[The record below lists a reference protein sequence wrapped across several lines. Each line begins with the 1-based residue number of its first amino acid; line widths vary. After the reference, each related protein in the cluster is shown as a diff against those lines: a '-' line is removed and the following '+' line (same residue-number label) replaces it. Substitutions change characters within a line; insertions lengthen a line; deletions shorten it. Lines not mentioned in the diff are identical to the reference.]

1 MRFPDRRYSPRAER
15 LNRCNYGTDS
25 IVWMG
30 EELMKKTIALC
41 LGMIVPALAVC
52 AEGVEL
58 ADSVINLQEVVIRD
72 NFSDSQ
78 TTPLSIKTLQPS
90 HIKLYSTAPNYVEML
105 QGIPGVYATP
115 STGSYGDATLNIR
128 GFKQE
133 NISILLNGIPIQG
146 LTSGSMYWNN
156 WMGLAEATYA
166 VQIQKGMGSS
176 MLADCA
182 MGGMVNIITKTGE
195 GLPEWDF
202 STSYTQYGTKKA
214 MLSYSTGQL
223 KHGWSA
229 NLMVSGVY
237 GDGFVEASEVKS
249 MSYLLSVSKILDPN
263 NTLIFTA
270 LGSPEQHDQRN
281 TELSKEEVDKY
292 GRGYSKN
299 WGWLNGEKYS
309 IGRNHYFKPYFTLQ
323 HLMDKGALHMKNSVY
338 LAIADGGGRSTFN
351 DYTKPS
357 TSIIAH
363 QTADGHIDFD
373 AIIAEN
379 TASGYSKN
387 IMIDYLSGH
396 TQAGAVISAD
406 YKLNGKWTLGSGL
419 QYQYFDTWSKM
430 VVLDLLGGNAVQYSG
445 QDLVVGDY
453 IGSRYGRTTHL
464 ASGYGQIRYDGHKL
478 NANLGVSVF
487 NGNHRLHND
496 VSGDKSEWVHGWGMT
511 VKSGMVYHIA
521 SSTQAFLNLG
531 YNSRLPYAGTYIS
544 SNMAITNDVTNEE
557 NIMAEAGTRVNW
569 KGGGLAVSGY
579 ATRWNNKTLTPSIA
593 KRANESKEKYQI
605 NGLNALHMGV
615 ELSVEQKLTTW
626 ASVSAFANLASW
638 KWKSSGKALSYDF
651 FTGDV
656 QNEYAIYCDGLHVGD
671 SPQTQIG
678 MEGNF
683 SLPQGFYARL
693 AWQFNDRMYADFEP
707 SNRTNPNS
715 ADAYRLPSWNVIDA
729 TLGWSSQL
737 TDNMHIDVFATGR
750 NLTDENYIERGIDGG
765 ANDLAT
771 FRGYWGAPRTLS
783 VGMKLSW

>member
-1 MRFPDRRYSPRAER
+1 
-15 LNRCNYGTDS
+15 
-25 IVWMG
+25 
-30 EELMKKTIALC
+30 MKKVISLC
-41 LGMIVPALAVC
+41 LGIAMPALSVC
-52 AEGVEL
+52 AEGVVL
-58 ADSVINLQEVVIRD
+58 TDSVISLQEIVIRD

-146 LTSGSMYWNN
+146 LTSGSMYWSN
-156 WMGLAEATYA
+156 WMGLAEATYSI
-166 VQIQKGMGSS
+166 QIQKGMGSS

-182 MGGMVNIITKTGE
+182 MGGMVNIITKTGS

-223 KHGWSA
+223 KNGWSA

-237 GDGFVEASEVKS
+237 GDGFVEVSEVKS
-249 MSYLLSVSKILDPN
+249 MSYLLSVSKILDPF
-263 NTLIFTA
+263 NTLTFTA

-281 TELSKEEVDKY
+281 TELSKEEIDKY

-299 WGWLNGEKYS
+299 WGYLNGEKYS

-323 HLMDKGALHMKNSVY
+323 HHMDKGSLHMKNSAY
-338 LAIADGGGRSTFN
+338 LAIADGGGRSTYN
-351 DYTKPS
+351 LDYSKPG
-357 TSIIAH
+357 IIDF

-379 TASGYSKN
+379 SAAGSSRN

-396 TQAGAVISAD
+396 TQAGGVVSAD
-406 YKLNGKWTLGSGL
+406 YRISPDWTIGTGL

-430 VVLDLLGGNAVQYSG
+430 VVLDLLGGNSVSYGG
-445 QDLVVGDY
+445 QDLVEGDY

-464 ASGYGQIRYDGHKL
+464 ASGFGQIRYDGRKL

-496 VSGDKSEWVHGWGMT
+496 ITGAKSDWVHGWGVA
-511 VKSGMVYHIA
+511 VKSGLVYHMGPA
-521 SSTQAFLNLG
+521 NAFLNLG

-557 NIMAEAGTRVNW
+557 NLMAEAGTRINW
-569 KGGGLAVSGY
+569 NGGSLSVSGY
-579 ATRWNNKTLTPSIA
+579 AARWNNKTLTPSIA

-605 NGLNALHMGV
+605 NGLNALHLGIEMA
-615 ELSVEQKLTTW
+615 VEQRLAPW
-626 ASVSAFANLASW
+626 ASVSAFANIASW
-638 KWKSSGKALSYDF
+638 KWKSSGNAISYDF
-651 FTGDV
+651 FTGDT
-656 QNEYAIYCDGLHVGD
+656 QKEYTIYCDGLHVGD

-683 SLPQGFYARL
+683 TLPRGFYARI

-707 SNRTNPNS
+707 DKRTSPES
-715 ADAYRLPSWNVIDA
+715 GDAYRLPSWNVIDA
-729 TLGWSSQL
+729 TLGWSDQL
-737 TDNMHIDVFATGR
+737 TDNLHVDVFATGR
-750 NLTDENYIERGIDGG
+750 NLTDENYIERGVDGKN
-765 ANDLAT
+765 NDLDT

-783 VGMKLSW
+783 IGMKISW

>member
-1 MRFPDRRYSPRAER
+1 MK
-15 LNRCNYGTDS
+15 
-25 IVWMG
+25 
-30 EELMKKTIALC
+30 EELMKKKFALC
-41 LGMIVPALAVC
+41 LGLIVPALSVC
-52 AEGVEL
+52 AEGVVL
-58 ADSVINLQEVVIRD
+58 TDSVINLQEIVIRD
-72 NFSDSQ
+72 NFGSTE

-223 KHGWSA
+223 KNGWSA
-229 NLMVSGVY
+229 NMMVSGVY
-237 GDGFVEASEVKS
+237 GDGFVEASQVKS
-249 MSYLLSVSKILDPN
+249 MSYLLSVSKILNDD

-281 TELSKEEVDKY
+281 TELSKAEIDQH

-299 WGWLNGEKYS
+299 WGYLNGEKFS

-338 LAIADGGGRSTFN
+338 LAIADGGGRSTYN
-351 DYTKPS
+351 DTTYVKK
-357 TSIIAH
+357 SIIDH
-363 QTADGHIDFD
+363 QTADGHIDFNSV
-373 AIIAEN
+373 IADNEAAGVAGN
-379 TASGYSKN
+379 F
-387 IMIDYLSGH
+387 ILDYLSGH
-396 TQAGAVISAD
+396 TQAGAIATAD
-406 YKLNGKWTLGSGL
+406 YNLNERFKLSGGL

-430 VVLDLLGGNAVQYSG
+430 VILDMLGADHYTMYGKDYK
-445 QDLVVGDY
+445 VGDY

-464 ASGYGQIRYDGHKL
+464 ASGFGQVHYNGRKID
-478 NANLGVSVF
+478 ANLGVSVF
-487 NGNHRLHND
+487 SGNYRRHD
-496 VSGDKSEWVHGWGMT
+496 DASGKVSDWAHGWGAT
-511 VKSGMVYHIA
+511 VKSGLLYHITGR
-521 SSTQAFLNLG
+521 SQAFINLG
-531 YNSRLPYAGTYIS
+531 YNSRLPYAGTYLVS
-544 SNMAITNDVTNEE
+544 SDLSIKDDVTNEE
-557 NIMAEAGTRVNW
+557 NLMAELGTRINW
-569 KGGGLAVSGY
+569 NGGGFSLSAY
-579 ATRWNNKTLTPSIA
+579 AADWGNKTVTVNIA
-593 KRANESKEKYQI
+593 KRANEKAQKYYI
-605 NGLNALHMGV
+605 TGLNALHLGV
-615 ELSVEQKLTTW
+615 ELSVEQQITSW
-626 ASVSAFANLASW
+626 ANISAFANLASW
-638 KWKSSGKALSYDF
+638 KWKSSGNALIYDGYSGE
-651 FTGDV
+651 TL
-656 QNEYAIYCDGLHVGD
+656 NTYTIYCDGLHVGD

-683 SLPQGFYARL
+683 SLPKGFYARL

-707 SNRTNPNS
+707 DKRTNPSSN
-715 ADAYRLPSWNVIDA
+715 DAYRLPSWNVIDA

-750 NLTDENYIERGIDGG
+750 NLTDEYYIERGIDG
-765 ANDLAT
+765 ANNDLDS

>member
-1 MRFPDRRYSPRAER
+1 M
-15 LNRCNYGTDS
+15 
-25 IVWMG
+25 
-30 EELMKKTIALC
+30 EEKFMKNKTVLLC

-72 NFSDSQ
+72 NFGSSE

-90 HIKLYSTAPNYVEML
+90 HIKLYSTSPNYVEMM

-195 GLPEWDF
+195 GSPEWDF

-229 NLMVSGVY
+229 NMMVSGVY

-249 MSYLLSVSKILDPN
+249 MSYLLSVSKILNDN

-299 WGWLNGEKYS
+299 WGYLNGQKYS

-323 HLMDKGALHMKNSVY
+323 HLMDKGDLHMKNSLY

-351 DYTKPS
+351 DYTQSSP
-357 TSIIAH
+357 SIIAH
-363 QTADGHIDFD
+363 QTTDGHIDFD
-373 AIIAEN
+373 AVIAEN

-396 TQAGAVISAD
+396 TQAGGVVSGD
-406 YKLNGKWTLGSGL
+406 YKLTDKWKLGAGV

-430 VVLDLLGGNAVQYSG
+430 VVLDILGGNAVKYNG
-445 QDLVVGDY
+445 QDLVEGDY

-464 ASGYGQIRYDGHKL
+464 ASGYGQISFGGRKL

-487 NGNHRLHND
+487 SGNYRRHD
-496 VSGDKSEWVHGWGMT
+496 DETGKVSDWAHGWGAT
-511 VKSGMVYHIA
+511 VKSGLLYHITGR
-521 SSTQAFLNLG
+521 SQAFVNLG
-531 YNSRLPYAGTYIS
+531 YNSRLPYAGTYLVS
-544 SNMAITNDVTNEE
+544 SDLSVKDDVTNEE
-557 NIMAEAGTRVNW
+557 NLMAELGTRINW
-569 KGGGLAVSGY
+569 NGGGFSLSAY
-579 ATRWNNKTLTPSIA
+579 AADWGNKTVTVNIA
-593 KRANESKEKYQI
+593 KRANEKAQKYYI
-605 NGLNALHMGV
+605 TGLNALHMGV
-615 ELSVEQKLTTW
+615 ELSARQQITSW
-626 ASVSAFANLASW
+626 ASLNAYANLASW
-638 KWKSSGKALSYDF
+638 KWKSSGSALIYDGYSGE
-651 FTGDV
+651 TL
-656 QNEYAIYCDGLHVGD
+656 NTYTIYCDGLHVGD

-678 MEGNF
+678 AEANF
-683 SLPQGFYARL
+683 QMPMGFYARL

-707 SNRTNPNS
+707 DKRTNPASN
-715 ADAYRLPSWNVIDA
+715 DAYRFPSWNVIDA

-737 TDNMHIDVFATGR
+737 TDNIHFDIFAVGR
-750 NLTDENYIERGIDGG
+750 NLTDEYYIERGIDGA
-765 ANDLAT
+765 ANDLDS

-783 VGMKLSW
+783 VGMKLSF

>member
-1 MRFPDRRYSPRAER
+1 
-15 LNRCNYGTDS
+15 
-25 IVWMG
+25 MG
-30 EELMKKTIALC
+30 EELMKKKFALC
-41 LGMIVPALAVC
+41 LGMILPALAVC

-72 NFSDSQ
+72 NFSSSQ

-90 HIKLYSTAPNYVEML
+90 HIKLYSTSPNYVEMM

-229 NLMVSGVY
+229 NMMVSGVY

-249 MSYLLSVSKILDPN
+249 MSYLLSVSKILNDN

-281 TELSKEEVDKY
+281 TELSKEEIDEH

-299 WGWLNGEKYS
+299 WGYLNGQKYS

-338 LAIADGGGRSTFN
+338 LAIADGGGRSTYN
-351 DYTKPS
+351 DTTYVKK
-357 TSIIAH
+357 SIIDH
-363 QTADGHIDFD
+363 QTADGHIDFNSV
-373 AIIAEN
+373 IADNEAAGVAGN
-379 TASGYSKN
+379 F
-387 IMIDYLSGH
+387 ILDYLSGH
-396 TQAGAVISAD
+396 TQAGAIATAD
-406 YKLNGKWTLGSGL
+406 YNLNERFKLSGGL

-430 VVLDLLGGNAVQYSG
+430 VILDMLGADHYTMYGKDYK
-445 QDLVVGDY
+445 VGDY
-453 IGSRYGRTTHL
+453 IGSMYGRTTHL
-464 ASGYGQIRYDGHKL
+464 ASGFGQVNYYGRKID
-478 NANLGVSVF
+478 ANLGVSVF
-487 NGNHRLHND
+487 SGNYRRHD
-496 VSGDKSEWVHGWGMT
+496 DISGKVSDWAHGWGAT
-511 VKSGMVYHIA
+511 VKSGLLYHITGN
-521 SSTQAFLNLG
+521 TQAFLNLG
-531 YNSRLPYAGTYIS
+531 YNNRLPYAGTYLVS
-544 SNMAITNDVTNEE
+544 SDLSIKDDVTNEE
-557 NIMAEAGTRVNW
+557 NLMAEVGTRIKW
-569 KGGGLAVSGY
+569 QGGGLSVSGY
-579 ATRWNNKTLTPSIA
+579 AARWNDKTVTVNIA
-593 KRANESKEKYQI
+593 KRANEKAQKYYI
-605 NGLNALHMGV
+605 TGLDALHLGI
-615 ELSVEQKLTTW
+615 ELSAEQQITPW
-626 ASVSAFANLASW
+626 VSLEAYANLASW
-638 KWKSSGKALSYDF
+638 KWKSNANVTYYNYLSS
-651 FTGDV
+651 DV
-656 QNEYAIYCDGLHVGD
+656 IAHTEIYCDGLHVGD

-678 MEGNF
+678 MAGNF
-683 SLPQGFYARL
+683 SLPKGFYARL
-693 AWQFNDRMYADFEP
+693 SWQFNDRMYADFEP
-707 SNRTNPNS
+707 DKRIDPASK
-715 ADAYRLPSWNVIDA
+715 DAYRLPSWNVIDA

-737 TDNMHIDVFATGR
+737 TDNMHLDVFATGR
-750 NLTDENYIERGIDGG
+750 NLTDENYIERGIDGAG
-765 ANDLAT
+765 NDLDS

>member
-1 MRFPDRRYSPRAER
+1 
-15 LNRCNYGTDS
+15 
-25 IVWMG
+25 MG
-30 EELMKKTIALC
+30 EELMKKKFALC

-72 NFSDSQ
+72 NFSSSQ

-90 HIKLYSTAPNYVEML
+90 HIKLYSTSPNYVEMM

-229 NLMVSGVY
+229 NMMVSGVY

-249 MSYLLSVSKILDPN
+249 MSYLLSVSKILNDN

-281 TELSKEEVDKY
+281 TELSKTEIDEH

-299 WGWLNGEKYS
+299 WGYLNGQKYS

-323 HLMDKGALHMKNSVY
+323 HIMDKGALHMKNSLY

-351 DYTKPS
+351 DRSKPE
-357 TSIIAH
+357 IIKH
-363 QTADGHIDFD
+363 QTPDGHIDFD
-373 AIIAEN
+373 AVIAEN
-379 TASGYSKN
+379 KATGQSHN

-396 TQAGAVISAD
+396 TQIGAVLSAD
-406 YKLNGKWTLGSGL
+406 YLLTEKWTLGGGL
-419 QYQYFDTWSKM
+419 QYQYYDTWSKM
-430 VVLDLLGGNAVQYSG
+430 IVTDLLGGDYYTDYSTG
-445 QDLVVGDY
+445 TPHDVRVGDY
-453 IGSRYGRTTHL
+453 VNSRYGRTTHL
-464 ASGYGQIRYDGHKL
+464 ASAYGQIKYDGRKI
-478 NANLGVSVF
+478 NTNLGVSIF
-487 NGNHRLHND
+487 SGNYRLHND
-496 VSGDKSEWVHGWGMT
+496 QSGELSKWVHGLGVA
-511 VKSGMVYHIA
+511 VKSGIVYHI
-521 SSTQAFLNLG
+521 TGKTNAFLNLG

-544 SNMAITNDVTNEE
+544 SNMAITNDVTNEK
-557 NIMAEAGTRVNW
+557 NLMAEAGTRINW
-569 KGGGLAVSGY
+569 NGGGLSASGY
-579 ATRWNNKTLTPSIA
+579 VASWKNKTFTEKLS
-593 KRANESKEKYQI
+593 KRANETAEKYQI
-605 NGLNALHMGV
+605 SGLNAMHMGV
-615 ELSVEQKLTTW
+615 ELAVDQQITSWVSVD
-626 ASVSAFANLASW
+626 AYANLASW
-638 KWKSSGKALSYDF
+638 KWTNSGKAITYEGYNNNDLK
-651 FTGDV
+651 
-656 QNEYAIYCDGLHVGD
+656 EYTIYCDGLHVGD

-678 MEGNF
+678 AEANF
-683 SLPQGFYARL
+683 SLPMGFYARL

-707 SNRTNPNS
+707 NERKDQSSP
-715 ADAYRLPSWNVIDA
+715 DAYRLPSWNVFDA

-737 TDNMHIDVFATGR
+737 SDNMHLDIFAAGR
-750 NLTDENYIERGIDGG
+750 NLTDENYIERGKDG
-765 ANDLAT
+765 ANHDLAT

-783 VGMKLSW
+783 VGMKLSF

>member
-1 MRFPDRRYSPRAER
+1 
-15 LNRCNYGTDS
+15 
-25 IVWMG
+25 
-30 EELMKKTIALC
+30 MKKKFALC
-41 LGMIVPALAVC
+41 LGLIVPALSVC
-52 AEGVEL
+52 AEGVVL
-58 ADSVINLQEVVIRD
+58 TDSVINLQEIVIRD
-72 NFSDSQ
+72 NFGSTE

-223 KHGWSA
+223 KNGWSA
-229 NLMVSGVY
+229 NMMVSGVY
-237 GDGFVEASEVKS
+237 GDGFVEASQVKS
-249 MSYLLSVSKILDPN
+249 MSYLLSVSKILNDD

-281 TELSKEEVDKY
+281 TELSKAEIDQH

-299 WGWLNGEKYS
+299 WGYLNGEKFS

-338 LAIADGGGRSTFN
+338 LAIADGGGRSTYN
-351 DYTKPS
+351 DTTYVKK
-357 TSIIAH
+357 SIIDH
-363 QTADGHIDFD
+363 QTADGHIDFNSV
-373 AIIAEN
+373 IADNEAAGVAGN
-379 TASGYSKN
+379 F
-387 IMIDYLSGH
+387 ILDYLSGH
-396 TQAGAVISAD
+396 TQAGTIVTAD
-406 YKLNGKWTLGSGL
+406 YNLNKRFKLSGGL

-430 VVLDLLGGNAVQYSG
+430 VILDMLGADHYTMYGKDYK
-445 QDLVVGDY
+445 VGDY

-464 ASGYGQIRYDGHKL
+464 ASGFGQVHYNGRKID
-478 NANLGVSVF
+478 ANLGVSVF
-487 NGNHRLHND
+487 SGNYRRHD
-496 VSGDKSEWVHGWGMT
+496 DASGKVSDWAHGWGTT
-511 VKSGMVYHIA
+511 VKSGLLYHITGR
-521 SSTQAFLNLG
+521 SQAFINLG
-531 YNSRLPYAGTYIS
+531 YNSRLPYAGTYLVS
-544 SNMAITNDVTNEE
+544 SDLSIKDDVTNEE
-557 NIMAEAGTRVNW
+557 NLMAELGTRINW
-569 KGGGLAVSGY
+569 NGGGFSLSAY
-579 ATRWNNKTLTPSIA
+579 AADWGNKTVTVNIA
-593 KRANESKEKYQI
+593 KRANEKAQKYYI
-605 NGLNALHMGV
+605 TGLNALHLGV
-615 ELSVEQKLTTW
+615 ELSVEQQITSW
-626 ASVSAFANLASW
+626 ANISAFANIASW
-638 KWKSSGKALSYDF
+638 KWKSSGNALIYDGY
-651 FTGDV
+651 TGETL
-656 QNEYAIYCDGLHVGD
+656 NTYTIYCDGLHVGD

-678 MEGNF
+678 MEGYF
-683 SLPQGFYARL
+683 SLPKGFYARL

-707 SNRTNPNS
+707 SDRKDPS
-715 ADAYRLPSWNVIDA
+715 SPDAYRLPSWNVVDA
-729 TLGWSSQL
+729 TLGWSRQL
-737 TDNMHIDVFATGR
+737 TDNVHFDIFAVGR
-750 NLTDENYIERGIDGG
+750 NLTDANYIERGKDGRSH
-765 ANDLAT
+765 DLET
-771 FRGYWGAPRTLS
+771 FTGYWGAPRTLS

>member
-1 MRFPDRRYSPRAER
+1 
-15 LNRCNYGTDS
+15 
-25 IVWMG
+25 
-30 EELMKKTIALC
+30 MKNKKYLLC
-41 LGMIVPALAVC
+41 LAFIVPALSVC
-52 AEGVEL
+52 AEGVVL
-58 ADSVINLQEVVIRD
+58 TDSVINLQEVVIRD

-90 HIKLYSTAPNYVEML
+90 HIKLYSTSPNYVEMM

-195 GLPEWDF
+195 GSPEWDF
-202 STSYTQYGTKKA
+202 STSYTQYGTKKG

-223 KHGWSA
+223 KNGWSA

-249 MSYLLSVSKILDPN
+249 MSYLLSVNKILNDY
-263 NTLIFTA
+263 NTLLFTA

-281 TELSKEEVDKY
+281 TELSETEVNTY

-323 HLMDKGALHMKNSVY
+323 HHYDKGALHMKNSLY

-357 TSIIAH
+357 QSIIAH

-379 TASGYSKN
+379 QASGYSKN
-387 IMIDYLSGH
+387 VMIDYLSGH
-396 TQAGAVISAD
+396 TQAGGVVSAD
-406 YKLNGKWTLGSGL
+406 YSLNDKWTLGSGL
-419 QYQYFDTWSKM
+419 QYQLFDTWSKM
-430 VVLDLLGGNAVQYSG
+430 VVLDLLGGNAVQYGG
-445 QDLVVGDY
+445 QDLVEGDY
-453 IGSRYGRTTHL
+453 IGARYGRTTHL
-464 ASGYGQIRYDGHKL
+464 ASGYGQIKYDGRKI
-478 NANLGVSVF
+478 NTNLGVSVF
-487 NGNHRLHND
+487 SGNYRRHDD
-496 VSGDKSEWVHGWGMT
+496 VTGNVSDWAHGWG
-511 VKSGMVYHIA
+511 VGIKSGLLYHITGK
-521 SSTQAFLNLG
+521 SQAFINLG
-531 YNSRLPYAGTYIS
+531 YNSRLPYAGTYLVS
-544 SNMAITNDVTNEE
+544 SDLSVKDDVVNEK
-557 NIMAEAGTRVNW
+557 NLMAEAGARINW
-569 KGGGLAVSGY
+569 NGGGMELSGY
-579 ATRWNNKTLTPSIA
+579 YARWNDKTVTVNIA
-593 KRANESKEKYQI
+593 KRANEAAQKYYI
-605 NGLNALHMGV
+605 TGLNALHMGV
-615 ELSVEQKLTTW
+615 ELTVQQQL
-626 ASVSAFANLASW
+626 ASWINLGAFANLASW
-638 KWKSSGKALSYDF
+638 KWKSSGEALIYDGY
-651 FTGDV
+651 TGETL
-656 QNEYAIYCDGLHVGD
+656 NTYTIYCDGLHVGD
-671 SPQTQIG
+671 SPQTQFG
-678 MEGNF
+678 AQADFKM
-683 SLPQGFYARL
+683 PYGFYANL
-693 AWQFNDRMYADFEP
+693 SWQYNDRMYADFEP
-707 SNRTNPNS
+707 NDRKNAESP
-715 ADAYRLPSWNVIDA
+715 DAYRLPSWNVLDA
-729 TLGWSSQL
+729 TIGWSNQL
-737 TDNMHIDVFATGR
+737 SDNMHLDIFATGR
-750 NLTDENYIERGIDGG
+750 NLTDAKYIERGKDG
-765 ANDLAT
+765 ANHDLDT

-783 VGMKLSW
+783 IGMKLSW

>member
-1 MRFPDRRYSPRAER
+1 
-15 LNRCNYGTDS
+15 
-25 IVWMG
+25 MG
-30 EELMKKTIALC
+30 EELMKKKFALC

-72 NFSDSQ
+72 NFSSSQ

-90 HIKLYSTAPNYVEML
+90 HIKLYSTSPNYVEMM

-229 NLMVSGVY
+229 NMMVSGVY

-249 MSYLLSVSKILDPN
+249 MSYLLSVSKILNDN

-281 TELSKEEVDKY
+281 TELSKTEIDEH

-299 WGWLNGEKYS
+299 WGYLNGQKYS

-323 HLMDKGALHMKNSVY
+323 HLMDKGALHMKNSIY

-357 TSIIAH
+357 AAIIDH

-373 AIIAEN
+373 AVIAEN

-387 IMIDYLSGH
+387 IIIDYLSGH
-396 TQAGAVISAD
+396 TQAGAVVSGD
-406 YKLNGKWTLGSGL
+406 YALSDKWTLGSGL

-464 ASGYGQIRYDGHKL
+464 ASAYGQIRYGGRKL

-487 NGNHRLHND
+487 SGNYRRHD
-496 VSGDKSEWVHGWGMT
+496 DISGKVSDWAHGWGAT
-511 VKSGMVYHIA
+511 VKSGLLYHITGN
-521 SSTQAFLNLG
+521 SQAFLNLG
-531 YNSRLPYAGTYIS
+531 YNNRLPYAGTYLVS
-544 SNMAITNDVTNEE
+544 SDLSIKDDVTNEE
-557 NIMAEAGTRVNW
+557 NLMAEVGTRIKW
-569 KGGGLAVSGY
+569 QGGGLSVSGY
-579 ATRWNNKTLTPSIA
+579 AARWNDKTVTVNIA
-593 KRANESKEKYQI
+593 KRANEKAQKYYI
-605 NGLNALHMGV
+605 TGLDALHMGI
-615 ELSVEQKLTTW
+615 ELSAEQQITPW
-626 ASVSAFANLASW
+626 ASLEAYANLASW
-638 KWKSSGKALSYDF
+638 KWKSNANVTYYNYLSS
-651 FTGDV
+651 DV
-656 QNEYAIYCDGLHVGD
+656 IAHTEIYCDGLHVGD

-678 MEGNF
+678 MAGNF
-683 SLPQGFYARL
+683 SLPKGFYANIS
-693 AWQFNDRMYADFEP
+693 WQFNDRMYADFEP
-707 SNRTNPNS
+707 DKRIDPESK
-715 ADAYRLPSWNVIDA
+715 DAYRMPSWNVIDA

-737 TDNMHIDVFATGR
+737 TDNMHLDIFATGR
-750 NLTDENYIERGIDGG
+750 NLTDENYIERGIDGAG
-765 ANDLAT
+765 NDLAT

-783 VGMKLSW
+783 IGMKLSW

>member
-1 MRFPDRRYSPRAER
+1 
-15 LNRCNYGTDS
+15 
-25 IVWMG
+25 
-30 EELMKKTIALC
+30 MKKKFALC

-72 NFSDSQ
+72 NFGSTE
-78 TTPLSIKTLQPS
+78 TTPLSIKTLHPS
-90 HIKLYSTAPNYVEML
+90 HIKLYSTSPNYVEMM

-195 GLPEWDF
+195 GSPEWDF
-202 STSYTQYGTKKA
+202 STSYTQFGTKKA

-229 NLMVSGVY
+229 NMMVSGVY

-249 MSYLLSVSKILDPN
+249 MSYLLSVSKILNDN

-281 TELSKEEVDKY
+281 TELSNEEVDKY

-299 WGWLNGEKYS
+299 WGYLNGEKYS

-323 HLMDKGALHMKNSVY
+323 HIMDKGALHMKNSLY

-351 DYTKPS
+351 DFTKPS
-357 TSIIAH
+357 ASIIAH

-379 TASGYSKN
+379 QASGYSKN
-387 IMIDYLSGH
+387 VMIDYLSGH
-396 TQAGAVISAD
+396 TQVGGVVSAD
-406 YKLNGKWTLGSGL
+406 YSLNDKWTLGSGL
-419 QYQYFDTWSKM
+419 QYQLFDTWSKM
-430 VVLDLLGGNAVQYSG
+430 VVLDLLGGNAVQYGG

-453 IGSRYGRTTHL
+453 IGARYGRTTHL
-464 ASGYGQIRYDGHKL
+464 ASGYGQIKYDGRKI
-478 NANLGVSVF
+478 NTNLGVSVF
-487 NGNHRLHND
+487 SGNYRRHDD
-496 VSGDKSEWVHGWGMT
+496 VTGNVSDWAHGWGVG
-511 VKSGMVYHIA
+511 VKSGLLYHF
-521 SSTQAFLNLG
+521 TGKYQAFINLG
-531 YNSRLPYAGTYIS
+531 YNSRLPYAGTYLVS
-544 SNMAITNDVTNEE
+544 SDLSVKDDVVNEK
-557 NIMAEAGTRVNW
+557 NLMAEVGTRILW
-569 KGGGLAVSGY
+569 TGGGLELSGY
-579 ATRWNNKTLTPSIA
+579 YARWNDKTVTVNIA
-593 KRANESKEKYQI
+593 KRANEAAQKYYI
-605 NGLNALHMGV
+605 TGLNALHMGV
-615 ELSVEQKLTTW
+615 ELNVQQEL
-626 ASVSAFANLASW
+626 ASWVIVTAFANLASW
-638 KWKSSGKALSYDF
+638 KWKSSGEALIYDGY
-651 FTGDV
+651 TGETL
-656 QNEYAIYCDGLHVGD
+656 NTYTIYCDGLHVGD
-671 SPQTQIG
+671 SPQTQFG
-678 MEGNF
+678 AQADFKM
-683 SLPQGFYARL
+683 PYGFYANL
-693 AWQFNDRMYADFEP
+693 SWQYNDRMYADFEP
-707 SNRTNPNS
+707 NDRKNAESP
-715 ADAYRLPSWNVIDA
+715 DAYRLPSWNVLDA

-737 TDNMHIDVFATGR
+737 TDNMHLDIFAAGR
-750 NLTDENYIERGIDGG
+750 NLTDANYIERGKDG
-765 ANDLAT
+765 ANHDLAT

-783 VGMKLSW
+783 IGMKLSW

>member
-1 MRFPDRRYSPRAER
+1 
-15 LNRCNYGTDS
+15 
-25 IVWMG
+25 MG
-30 EELMKKTIALC
+30 EELMKKKFALC

-72 NFSDSQ
+72 NFSSSE
-78 TTPLSIKTLQPS
+78 TTPLSIRTLSPS
-90 HIKLYSTAPNYVEML
+90 HIKLYSTSPNYVEMM

-202 STSYTQYGTKKA
+202 STSYTQYGTNKA

-229 NLMVSGVY
+229 NMMVSGVY

-249 MSYLLSVSKILDPN
+249 MSYLLSVSKILNDN

-281 TELSKEEVDKY
+281 TELSKEEIDEH

-299 WGWLNGEKYS
+299 WGYLNGQKYS

-323 HLMDKGALHMKNSVY
+323 HIMDKGALHMKNSLY

-357 TSIIAH
+357 AAIIDH

-373 AIIAEN
+373 AVIAEN

-396 TQAGAVISAD
+396 TQAGAVVSGD
-406 YKLNGKWTLGSGL
+406 YALSDKWTLGSGL

-464 ASGYGQIRYDGHKL
+464 ASAYGQIRYGGRKL

-487 NGNHRLHND
+487 SGNYRRHD
-496 VSGDKSEWVHGWGMT
+496 DISGKVSDWAHGWGAT
-511 VKSGMVYHIA
+511 VKSGLLYHITGN
-521 SSTQAFLNLG
+521 TQAFLNLG
-531 YNSRLPYAGTYIS
+531 YNNRLPYAGTYLVASDLSIKD
-544 SNMAITNDVTNEE
+544 DVTNEE
-557 NIMAEAGTRVNW
+557 NLMAEVGTRIKW
-569 KGGGLAVSGY
+569 QGGGLSVSGY
-579 ATRWNNKTLTPSIA
+579 AARWNDKTVTVNIA
-593 KRANESKEKYQI
+593 KRANEKAQKYYI
-605 NGLNALHMGV
+605 TGLDALHLGV
-615 ELSVEQKLTTW
+615 ELSAEQQITPW
-626 ASVSAFANLASW
+626 VSLEAYANLASW
-638 KWKSSGKALSYDF
+638 KWKSNANVTYYNYLSS
-651 FTGDV
+651 DV
-656 QNEYAIYCDGLHVGD
+656 IAHTEIYCDGLHVGD

-678 MEGNF
+678 MAGNF
-683 SLPQGFYARL
+683 SLPKGFYARL
-693 AWQFNDRMYADFEP
+693 SWQFNDRMYADFEP
-707 SNRTNPNS
+707 DKRIDPASK
-715 ADAYRLPSWNVIDA
+715 DAYRLPSWNVIDA

-737 TDNMHIDVFATGR
+737 TDNMHLDVFATGR
-750 NLTDENYIERGIDGG
+750 NLTDENYIERGIDGAG
-765 ANDLAT
+765 NDLDS

>member
-1 MRFPDRRYSPRAER
+1 
-15 LNRCNYGTDS
+15 
-25 IVWMG
+25 
-30 EELMKKTIALC
+30 MKKKFALC
-41 LGMIVPALAVC
+41 LGLIVPALSVC
-52 AEGVEL
+52 AEGVVL
-58 ADSVINLQEVVIRD
+58 TDSVINLQEIVIRD
-72 NFSDSQ
+72 NFGSTE

-223 KHGWSA
+223 KNGWSA
-229 NLMVSGVY
+229 NMMVSGVY
-237 GDGFVEASEVKS
+237 GDGFVEASQVKS
-249 MSYLLSVSKILDPN
+249 MSYLLSVSKILNDD

-281 TELSKEEVDKY
+281 TELSKAEIDQH

-299 WGWLNGEKYS
+299 WGYLNGEKFS

-338 LAIADGGGRSTFN
+338 LAIADGGGRSTYN
-351 DYTKPS
+351 DTTYVKK
-357 TSIIAH
+357 SIIDH
-363 QTADGHIDFD
+363 QTADGHIDFNSV
-373 AIIAEN
+373 IADNEAAGVAGN
-379 TASGYSKN
+379 F
-387 IMIDYLSGH
+387 ILDYLSGH
-396 TQAGAVISAD
+396 TQAGAIATAD
-406 YKLNGKWTLGSGL
+406 YNLNERFKLSGGL

-430 VVLDLLGGNAVQYSG
+430 VILDMLGADHYTMYGKDYK
-445 QDLVVGDY
+445 VGDY

-464 ASGYGQIRYDGHKL
+464 ASGFGQVHYNGRKID
-478 NANLGVSVF
+478 ANLGVSVF
-487 NGNHRLHND
+487 SGNYRRHD
-496 VSGDKSEWVHGWGMT
+496 DASGKVSDWAHGWGAT
-511 VKSGMVYHIA
+511 VKSGLLYHITGR
-521 SSTQAFLNLG
+521 SQAFINLG
-531 YNSRLPYAGTYIS
+531 YNSRLPYAGTYLVS
-544 SNMAITNDVTNEE
+544 SDLSIKDDVTNEE
-557 NIMAEAGTRVNW
+557 NLMAELGTRINW
-569 KGGGLAVSGY
+569 NGGGFSLSAY
-579 ATRWNNKTLTPSIA
+579 AADWGNKTVTVNIA
-593 KRANESKEKYQI
+593 KRANEKAQKYYI
-605 NGLNALHMGV
+605 TGLNALHLGV
-615 ELSVEQKLTTW
+615 ELSVEQQITSW
-626 ASVSAFANLASW
+626 ANISAFANLASW
-638 KWKSSGKALSYDF
+638 KWKSSGNALIYDGYSGE
-651 FTGDV
+651 TL
-656 QNEYAIYCDGLHVGD
+656 NTYTIYCDGLHVGD

-683 SLPQGFYARL
+683 SLPKGFYARL

-707 SNRTNPNS
+707 DKRTNPSSN
-715 ADAYRLPSWNVIDA
+715 DAYRLPSWNVIDA

-750 NLTDENYIERGIDGG
+750 NLTDEYYIERGIDG
-765 ANDLAT
+765 ANNDLDS

>member
-1 MRFPDRRYSPRAER
+1 
-15 LNRCNYGTDS
+15 
-25 IVWMG
+25 
-30 EELMKKTIALC
+30 MKKKFALC

-72 NFSDSQ
+72 NFGSTE

-90 HIKLYSTAPNYVEML
+90 HIKLYSTSPNYVEMM

-195 GLPEWDF
+195 GSPEWDF
-202 STSYTQYGTKKA
+202 STSYTQFGTKKA

-229 NLMVSGVY
+229 NMMVSGVY

-249 MSYLLSVSKILDPN
+249 MSYLLSVSKILNDN

-281 TELSKEEVDKY
+281 TELSNEEVDKY

-299 WGWLNGEKYS
+299 WGYLNGEKYS

-323 HLMDKGALHMKNSVY
+323 HLMDKGALHMKNSLY
-338 LAIADGGGRSTFN
+338 LAIADGGGRSTYN
-351 DYTKPS
+351 DTTIVKY
-357 TSIIAH
+357 SIIEH
-363 QTADGHIDFD
+363 QGADGHIDFNSV
-373 AIIAEN
+373 IADN
-379 TASGYSKN
+379 NAAGVSGN
-387 IMIDYLSGH
+387 FILDYLSGH
-396 TQAGAVISAD
+396 TQAGAIVSAD
-406 YKLNGKWTLGSGL
+406 YNLNNRLTVSSGL

-430 VVLDLLGGNAVQYSG
+430 VILDLLGPDHYSAYG
-445 QDLVVGDY
+445 KDYYVGDY
-453 IGSRYGRTTHL
+453 VGSRYGRTTHL
-464 ASGYGQIRYDGHKL
+464 ASAFGQIKYDGRKI

-487 NGNHRLHND
+487 SGNYRRHD
-496 VSGDKSEWVHGWGMT
+496 DASGKVSDWAHGWGTT
-511 VKSGMVYHIA
+511 VKSGLLYHITGR
-521 SSTQAFLNLG
+521 SQAFINLG
-531 YNSRLPYAGTYIS
+531 YNSRLPYAGTYLVS
-544 SNMAITNDVTNEE
+544 SDLSIKDDVTNEE
-557 NIMAEAGTRVNW
+557 NLMAEVGTRINW
-569 KGGGLAVSGY
+569 NGGGFSLSAY
-579 ATRWNNKTLTPSIA
+579 AADWRNKTVTVDIA
-593 KRANESKEKYQI
+593 KRANEKVQKYYI
-605 NGLNALHMGV
+605 TGLNALHMGV
-615 ELSVEQKLTTW
+615 ELSVEQQITSW
-626 ASVSAFANLASW
+626 ASLNAYANLASW
-638 KWKSSGKALSYDF
+638 KWKSSGSALIYDGY
-651 FTGDV
+651 TGETL
-656 QNEYAIYCDGLHVGD
+656 NTYTIYCDGLHVGD

-678 MEGNF
+678 ADANF
-683 SLPQGFYARL
+683 SLPMGFYARL

-707 SNRTNPNS
+707 KSRIDQSSP
-715 ADAYRLPSWNVIDA
+715 DAYRLPSWNVIDA
-729 TLGWSSQL
+729 TLGWSRQL
-737 TDNMHIDVFATGR
+737 TDNIHFDVFAVGR
-750 NLTDENYIERGIDGG
+750 NLTDEYYVERAIDKPKQ
-765 ANDLAT
+765 NT
-771 FRGYWGAPRTLS
+771 FTGYWGAPRTLS
-783 VGMKLSW
+783 IGMKLSW

>member
-1 MRFPDRRYSPRAER
+1 
-15 LNRCNYGTDS
+15 
-25 IVWMG
+25 
-30 EELMKKTIALC
+30 MKKVISLC
-41 LGMIVPALAVC
+41 LGIAMPALSVC
-52 AEGVEL
+52 AEGVVL
-58 ADSVINLQEVVIRD
+58 TDSVFNLQEVVIRD
-72 NFSDSQ
+72 NFSDSE
-78 TTPLSIKTLQPS
+78 TTPLSIKTLSPS

-249 MSYLLSVSKILDPN
+249 MSYMLSVSKILNDK

-281 TELSKEEVDKY
+281 TELSKAEIDEH

-299 WGWLNGEKYS
+299 WGYLNGEKYS
-309 IGRNHYFKPYFTLQ
+309 IGRNHYIKPYFTLQ
-323 HLMDKGALHMKNSVY
+323 HHMDKGSLHMKNAIY

-351 DYTKPS
+351 DRSKPE
-357 TSIIAH
+357 IIKH
-363 QTADGHIDFD
+363 QTADGHIDFESV
-373 AIIAEN
+373 IAEN
-379 TASGYSKN
+379 KATGQSHN
-387 IMIDYLSGH
+387 IIIDYLSGH
-396 TQAGAVISAD
+396 TQAGAVASAD
-406 YKLNGKWTLGSGL
+406 YRISTNWTLGTGL

-430 VVLDLLGGNAVQYSG
+430 VVTDLLGGDYYTDYSTG
-445 QDLVVGDY
+445 TPHNVGVGDY
-453 IGSRYGRTTHL
+453 VNLRYGRTTHL
-464 ASGYGQIRYDGHKL
+464 ASAYGQIKYDGRKI
-478 NANLGVSVF
+478 NTNLGVSIF
-487 NGNHRLHND
+487 SGNHRLHND
-496 VSGDKSEWVHGWGMT
+496 ESGEHTDWVHGWG
-511 VKSGMVYHIA
+511 VAIKSGLVYHIA
-521 SSTQAFLNLG
+521 SSTNAFLNLG
-531 YNSRLPYAGTYIS
+531 YNSRLPYAGAYIS

-557 NIMAEAGTRVNW
+557 NLMAEVGTRFNW
-569 KGGGLAVSGY
+569 KGGSFSVSGY
-579 ATRWNNKTLTPSIA
+579 AASWKNKTFTEKLS
-593 KRANESKEKYQI
+593 KRANETAEKYQI
-605 NGLNALHMGV
+605 SGLNAMHMGI
-615 ELSVEQKLTTW
+615 ELAVEQKITSW
-626 ASVSAFANLASW
+626 ANVNAFANIASW
-638 KWKSSGKALSYDF
+638 KWTNSGKAITYEGYNNNDLKE
-651 FTGDV
+651 FT
-656 QNEYAIYCDGLHVGD
+656 IYCDGLHVGD

-678 MEGNF
+678 AEANF
-683 SLPQGFYARL
+683 SLPMGFYARL
-693 AWQFNDRMYADFEP
+693 SWQFNDRMYADFEP
-707 SNRTNPNS
+707 SERKDSNS
-715 ADAYRLPSWNVIDA
+715 PDAYRLPSWNLFDA
-729 TLGWSSQL
+729 TLGWSRQL
-737 TDNMHIDVFATGR
+737 TDNVHFDVFATGR
-750 NLTDENYIERGIDGG
+750 NLTDENYIERGKDGG
-765 ANDLAT
+765 NHDLET
-771 FRGYWGAPRTLS
+771 FTGYWGAPRTLS

>member
-1 MRFPDRRYSPRAER
+1 
-15 LNRCNYGTDS
+15 
-25 IVWMG
+25 MG

-41 LGMIVPALAVC
+41 LGMIVPALSVC
-52 AEGVEL
+52 AEGAVL
-58 ADSVINLQEVVIRD
+58 TDSVISLQEVVVRD

-78 TTPLSIKTLQPS
+78 NTPLSIKTLQPS

-195 GLPEWDF
+195 GSPEWDF
-202 STSYTQYGTKKA
+202 STSYTQFGTKKA

-223 KHGWSA
+223 KNGWSA

-237 GDGFVEASEVKS
+237 GDGFVEASQVKS
-249 MSYLLSVSKILDPN
+249 MSYLLSVSKILNPD

-281 TELSKEEVDKY
+281 TELSKDEIEEH

-299 WGWLNGEKYS
+299 WGYLNGEKFS

-323 HLMDKGALHMKNSVY
+323 HLMDKGDLHMKNSLY
-338 LAIADGGGRSTFN
+338 LAIADGGGRSTYN
-351 DYTKPS
+351 DTTYVKK
-357 TSIIAH
+357 SIIDH
-363 QTADGHIDFD
+363 QTADGHIDFNSV
-373 AIIAEN
+373 IADNEAAGVAGN
-379 TASGYSKN
+379 F
-387 IMIDYLSGH
+387 ILDYLSGH
-396 TQAGAVISAD
+396 TQAGAIATAD
-406 YKLNGKWTLGSGL
+406 YNLNERFKLSGGL

-430 VVLDLLGGNAVQYSG
+430 IILDMLGADHYTMYGKDYK
-445 QDLVVGDY
+445 VGDY

-464 ASGYGQIRYDGHKL
+464 ASGFGQVHYNGRKID
-478 NANLGVSVF
+478 ANLGVSIF
-487 NGNHRLHND
+487 SGNYRRHD
-496 VSGDKSEWVHGWGMT
+496 DASGKVSDWAHGWGAT
-511 VKSGMVYHIA
+511 VKSGLLYHITGR
-521 SSTQAFLNLG
+521 SQAFINLG
-531 YNSRLPYAGTYIS
+531 YNSRLPYAGTYLVS
-544 SNMAITNDVTNEE
+544 SDLSIKDDVTNEE
-557 NIMAEAGTRVNW
+557 NLMAELGARINW
-569 KGGGLAVSGY
+569 NGGGFSISGY
-579 ATRWNNKTLTPSIA
+579 AADWGNKTVTVNIA
-593 KRANESKEKYQI
+593 KRANEKAQKYYI
-605 NGLNALHMGV
+605 TGLNALHLGV
-615 ELSVEQKLTTW
+615 ELSVEQQITSW
-626 ASVSAFANLASW
+626 ASLNAFANLASW
-638 KWKSSGKALSYDF
+638 KWKSSGNALIYDGYSGE
-651 FTGDV
+651 TL
-656 QNEYAIYCDGLHVGD
+656 NTYTIYCDGLHVGD

-678 MEGNF
+678 AEANF
-683 SLPQGFYARL
+683 QMPMGFYARL

-707 SNRTNPNS
+707 SDRKDPS
-715 ADAYRLPSWNVIDA
+715 SPDSYRLPSWNVVDA
-729 TLGWSSQL
+729 TLGWSRQL
-737 TDNMHIDVFATGR
+737 TDNIHFDVFAVGR
-750 NLTDENYIERGIDGG
+750 NLTDANYIERGKDGRSH
-765 ANDLAT
+765 DLDT
-771 FRGYWGAPRTLS
+771 FTGYWGAPRTLS